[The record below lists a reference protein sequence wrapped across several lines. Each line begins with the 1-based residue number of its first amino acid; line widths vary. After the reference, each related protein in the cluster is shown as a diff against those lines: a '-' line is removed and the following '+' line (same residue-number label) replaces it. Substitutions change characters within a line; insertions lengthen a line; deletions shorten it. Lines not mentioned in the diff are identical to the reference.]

1 MTRMLTT
8 MTEILPLRWVETD
21 TISNTA
27 CWIEFP
33 TAVNKN
39 VICISGAHGKS
50 TCNVSTADVLPVHKN
65 HFFVPT
71 RETLVA
77 PSTCTSTPAA

>member
-1 MTRMLTT
+1 MMMRRRPQTQNTQ
-8 MTEILPLRWVETD
+8 RWVETD

-50 TCNVSTADVLPVHKN
+50 TCNVSKKTHIGL
-65 HFFVPT
+65 T
-71 RETLVA
+71 
-77 PSTCTSTPAA
+77 